1 MLGWELDRH
10 IVLTHGG
17 QARYRER
24 WDAAHLVALLF
35 WVFETRWT
43 LPGVPHVLR
52 IREGRAVLDVAA
64 MW

>member
-24 WDAAHLVALLF
+24 WDAAHHVALLF
-35 WVFETRWT
+35 WMF
-43 LPGVPHVLR
+43 
-52 IREGRAVLDVAA
+52 
-64 MW
+64 